1 MRAVDI
7 IEKKRDGGILTKEE
21 IDFLLSK
28 YLSKEI
34 PDYQI
39 AAYLMAVYFK
49 GMDDEELKNFTTAM
63 INSGD
68 TIDFPGATKFLVDK
82 HSTGG
87 VGDKTTI
94 ALAPVLGALGMGTA
108 KLSGKGL
115 GHTGGTIDKFES
127 IKGFTFSETREQL
140 IDLVNT
146 TGTGIMGYSDRIVP
160 LDKLLYSLR
169 DVTGTVSSIPLIASS
184 IMSKKLAVHADAII
198 LDVKVGSG
206 AFMKNYDDAK
216 KLAETMHKLGKL
228 FNRNI
233 VCMLSNMDEPLGR
246 AVGNSLEVIE
256 AIETIK
262 GRGPKEFQDLIIILG
277 AQALKMKGDVKTI
290 EEGKKIVED
299 VIHSGKALD
308 NLKSFIKASGGDPR
322 VCDDYSLLEVAPEIT
337 PYLAKEE
344 GYVSAIAA
352 DDIGRAAMMLGA
364 GRAKKEDVVDH
375 SVGIIMKVK
384 VGSYVKKGDMILEF
398 YHKGNLTESVI
409 NEVNKAIGYSK
420 EKVEAKPIILDIIG
434 G

>member
-68 TIDFPGATKFLVDK
+68 TIDFPGATKYLVDK

-140 IDLVNT
+140 INLVNT

-290 EEGKKIVED
+290 EEGKKIVEE

-337 PYLAKEE
+337 SYLAKED
-344 GYVSAIAA
+344 GYISTIAA

-420 EKVEAKPIILDIIG
+420 DKVEAKPIILDIIG